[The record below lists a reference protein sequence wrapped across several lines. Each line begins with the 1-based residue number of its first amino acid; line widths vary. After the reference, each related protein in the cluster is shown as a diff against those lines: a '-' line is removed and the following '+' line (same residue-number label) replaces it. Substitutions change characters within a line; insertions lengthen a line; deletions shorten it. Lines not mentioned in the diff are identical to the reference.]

1 MVWAEKR
8 KLKRYR
14 HYISTLPLIG
24 LEMSSKGVWAFTL
37 NVRARTEQWL
47 TVKATVQPRARHARS
62 LCRMTTFI
70 RKIEG
75 WLGLSEP
82 WRQ

>member
-24 LEMSSKGVWAFTL
+24 LAISSKGVWAFTL
-37 NVRARTEQWL
+37 NVCARTEQWL
-47 TVKATVQPRARHARS
+47 TVKATVQPRERRARS
-62 LCRMTTFI
+62 VLDDHFH
-70 RKIEG
+70 
-75 WLGLSEP
+75 P
-82 WRQ
+82 QN

>member
-24 LEMSSKGVWAFTL
+24 LEMSSKGVWAFTF

-47 TVKATVQPRARHARS
+47 TVKATGTASGATCPFSVSDDHFHPQN
-62 LCRMTTFI
+62 
-70 RKIEG
+70 
-75 WLGLSEP
+75 
-82 WRQ
+82 